1 MKLYDMLRMS
11 NSNLWRNKSRTFLT
25 VLAIFIGAFTIMMTT
40 GINTGVNDYIDKQV
54 ASVGS
59 EDYLEIMPA
68 QMAEQVESLMTGS
81 NEVREY
87 KETDGAAAGSSSTT
101 MTEEDLAKI
110 KEVEGIES
118 AKFYTLI
125 STEYV
130 SNGSD
135 DATKYQMSANVM
147 PTDSLKLDIAA
158 GRDLDMDS
166 DEAEIVLPDKYVK
179 PLGFSNNEDAIGKTI
194 KVGAL
199 SQVTQT
205 TNETEVKIVGI
216 QNASVVGMGSA
227 WINDQAGE
235 QIQNIVMAGLPDE
248 YRKQGRAIVAQLDDN
263 HIDEDKA
270 QEVKDKLSDM
280 GYSSLT
286 LTDTVSMVKTFFDA
300 ITTVLTIFGAIALLA
315 AAIGI
320 INTLYMSV
328 QERTREIGL
337 MKAMG
342 LGRGRIF
349 GMFSLE
355 AIALGFWGGVIGLI
369 MAFIAKAIVN
379 PLAADTF
386 LAGLPGFTLVEFNPL
401 YLVLIIAIVMTIAF
415 LAGTLPASRAANKD
429 PIESLRYE

>member
-87 KETDGAAAGSSSTT
+87 KETDGAAGSSSTT

-110 KEVEGIES
+110 RDVEGIES

-179 PLGFSNNEDAIGKTI
+179 PLGFSSNEDAIGKTV

-205 TNETEVKIVGI
+205 TDETEVKIVGV

-227 WINDQAGE
+227 WINDQAGK
-235 QIQNIVMAGLPDE
+235 QIQDIVMAGLPDE
-248 YRKQGRAIVAQLDDN
+248 YRNQGRAIVAQLDDN

-355 AIALGFWGGVIGLI
+355 AIALGFWGGIIGLI

-401 YLVLIIAIVMTIAF
+401 YLVLIIVIVMAIAF